1 MNQKKTLQAI
11 EDICNQGC
19 AVVNHI
25 IEQLENNQPAKQ
37 TRHLTT
43 DETAAVLLELKNIM
57 AVYKDN
63 I

>member
-19 AVVNHI
+19 AAVNHI
-25 IEQLENNQPAKQ
+25 IEQLENNQPTEQ

-43 DETAAVLLELKNIM
+43 DETAAVLLELKSIM
-57 AVYKDN
+57 AIYKDN